1 MLEEDRI
8 LEQQHLEAE
17 QNRKTLMK
25 HELVKR
31 RSTLKQVW
39 FEFLEVF
46 VYYQQIQMSLEMSYS
61 RRKRTGLVRLSDP

>member
-1 MLEEDRI
+1 MLEEERI

-31 RSTLKQVW
+31 RSTLKQVRST
-39 FEFLEVF
+39 FIDIV
-46 VYYQQIQMSLEMSYS
+46 Q
-61 RRKRTGLVRLSDP
+61 RLNNSEENLRHENLSSCKIKVD

>member
-1 MLEEDRI
+1 MAKMLEEDRI

-46 VYYQQIQMSLEMSYS
+46 VYYQ
-61 RRKRTGLVRLSDP
+61 

>member
-1 MLEEDRI
+1 MAKMLEEDRI

-39 FEFLEVF
+39 FEFLN
-46 VYYQQIQMSLEMSYS
+46 VY
-61 RRKRTGLVRLSDP
+61 TCTLSADPDVT